1 MVDNQLYKK
10 PQVDYSE
17 AVVEPHKEIKEK
29 PLLCYEVVLLPRLVG
44 MLRLLVEYLEEV
56 LVEEE
61 MPHLLVDSLEDNLR
75 QILGLKD
82 KQELL
87 VVEVYLEVVAIITK
101 ILKVSKLSQNLLKF

>member
-1 MVDNQLYKK
+1 
-10 PQVDYSE
+10 
-17 AVVEPHKEIKEK
+17 
-29 PLLCYEVVLLPRLVG
+29 
-44 MLRLLVEYLEEV
+44 
-56 LVEEE
+56 

-87 VVEVYLEVVAIITK
+87 VVADYLEGVAIITK